1 MDQIRCHRCAGY
13 CTSPKILN
21 RVSGSLC
28 AGTENDSVPARC
40 LRTACALRPNPHVQG
55 QRSQVS
61 SQRGVAALRLRRQAQ
76 SRKAMTGSRKVQQVH
91 GRQPH
96 PNDDVL
102 DDIGFLTMQ
111 TIPQFACPEAHKQLD
126 AFPRPSACLHPCAAA
141 TLTETAQCPG
151 HRGGGTRQTAPGGC
165 FTVNRV
171 PA

>member
-91 GRQPH
+91 RRQPH

-111 TIPQFACPEAHKQLD
+111 TIPQFACPEAHNTKK
-126 AFPRPSACLHPCAAA
+126 A
-141 TLTETAQCPG
+141 
-151 HRGGGTRQTAPGGC
+151 GC
-165 FTVNRV
+165 FPPSKCLPASLRCSHPDRNCPVSRTPGRWHAPDSARRV
-171 PA
+171 FHS

>member
-1 MDQIRCHRCAGY
+1 MRPVVYVIADTEYLRICTNTWTTIRCHRCVGY

-21 RVSGSLC
+21 RVSGSLS

-91 GRQPH
+91 GRQTH

-102 DDIGFLTMQ
+102 DDIGFLTIQ
-111 TIPQFACPEAHKQLD
+111 TIPQFACPEAHKNSWMLSPVQ
-126 AFPRPSACLHPCAAA
+126 
-141 TLTETAQCPG
+141 
-151 HRGGGTRQTAPGGC
+151 
-165 FTVNRV
+165 V
-171 PA
+171 PACIPALQPP